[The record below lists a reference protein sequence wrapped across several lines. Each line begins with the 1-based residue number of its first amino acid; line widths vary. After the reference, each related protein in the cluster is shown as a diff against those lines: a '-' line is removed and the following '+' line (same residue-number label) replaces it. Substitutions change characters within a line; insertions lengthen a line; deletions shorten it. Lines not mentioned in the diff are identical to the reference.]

1 MNLEWKIAMGDATPN
16 PKGPGL
22 GLKLAV
28 AAGAALAGLFAIYVQ
43 LGGPGNPP
51 APETGQAASTPAAGQ
66 PSATTA
72 LKGLNRGTMTT
83 FVFHAAA
90 ATAPALRF
98 KDSAG
103 VEHTLAEWQGKVVL
117 LNLWATWCAP
127 CRKEMPALDRLQQG
141 LGGDRFAVVAV
152 ATDRDIAKPRKFL
165 ADNGI
170 TGLTLYHDEGARL
183 ISAVQGIGM
192 PTTLL
197 FGKDGR
203 EIGRLVGPAE
213 WDSEDAKRLIVAAIE
228 AAR

>member
-1 MNLEWKIAMGDATPN
+1 MHPVWSRTTNEAQAALGLDFFSGYAWGRAAALGEPAPAVVVQEAEL
-16 PKGPGL
+16 PKGPGANPL
-22 GLKLAV
+22 SRGDM
-28 AAGAALAGLFAIYVQ
+28 AA
-43 LGGPGNPP
+43 
-51 APETGQAASTPAAGQ
+51 
-66 PSATTA
+66 
-72 LKGLNRGTMTT
+72 
-83 FVFHAAA
+83 FVFRKEPE
-90 ATAPALRF
+90 APAEFGFLDGTGKVLSL
-98 KDSAG
+98 KD
-103 VEHTLAEWQGKVVL
+103 WQGKVVL
-117 LNLWATWCAP
+117 LNFWATWCAP